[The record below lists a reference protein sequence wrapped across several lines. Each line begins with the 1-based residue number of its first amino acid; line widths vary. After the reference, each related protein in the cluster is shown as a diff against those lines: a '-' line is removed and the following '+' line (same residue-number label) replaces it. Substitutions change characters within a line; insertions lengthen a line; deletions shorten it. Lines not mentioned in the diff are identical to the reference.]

1 VELSR
6 KRRKSRTGPSTS
18 GEIIL
23 TRRVAIAIAGA
34 LALVA
39 CARQEAAKP
48 TAPQVVNFSIMSTE
62 GRQTQMDDWGP
73 FLADMEK
80 SIGVPVKPFFGTN
93 YTSLIEAM
101 RFKQT
106 DVGWFTN
113 QSGLEAVRRANG
125 EVFAR
130 TVKPNGPDGYQAVI
144 VVKKGSGITL
154 DRLLKCGRTLDFGMG
169 DAKSTS
175 GTLAPMT
182 YLFAPRGIDPNTCFK
197 TVRSANHEANL
208 LSVAQGL
215 LDAATNNTASMDRMA
230 MMGSEMSRKTL
241 ASLDVIWTSPTIP
254 EDPMVRRKDLD
265 PALKAKIDAF
275 IFSYGTGEGPEAE
288 RQRKVLE
295 RIQTRPFK
303 RADNSHLLP
312 VREMEAAGQLI
323 QARTKG
329 DPEAEKA
336 AQAELSRIAA
346 ERKALSPQ

>member
-1 VELSR
+1 M
-6 KRRKSRTGPSTS
+6 
-18 GEIIL
+18 I
-23 TRRVAIAIAGA
+23 TRRLA
-34 LALVA
+34 LALA
-39 CARQEAAKP
+39 AALTLAGCSQKEAAKP
-48 TAPQVVNFSIMSTE
+48 APQVINFSIMSTE

-80 SIGVPVKPFFGTN
+80 SVGVPVKPFFGTN

-113 QSGLEAVRRANG
+113 HSGLEAVRRANG

-144 VVKKGSGITL
+144 VVKKGSGVTL
-154 DRLLKCGRTLDFGMG
+154 DRLLTCDRTLNFGMG

-182 YLFAPRGIDPNTCFK
+182 YLFAPRGIDPNACFK

-208 LSVAQGL
+208 FSVAQGL
-215 LDAATNNTASMDRMA
+215 LDAATNNTASMERM
-230 MMGSEMSRKTL
+230 EMLGTDMAKKTM

-295 RIQTRPFK
+295 RIQTKPFK
-303 RADNSHLLP
+303 HADNSHLLP

-323 QARTKG
+323 LAKRKG
-329 DPEAEKA
+329 DTEATAA
-336 AQAELSRIAA
+336 AQAELDKIAA
-346 ERKALSPQ
+346 EKKSLPPVQ

>member
-1 VELSR
+1 M
-6 KRRKSRTGPSTS
+6 
-18 GEIIL
+18 L
-23 TRRVAIAIAGA
+23 TRRVAIAVAGA
-34 LALVA
+34 LALAA
-39 CARQEAAKP
+39 CAKQEAAKP
-48 TAPQVVNFSIMSTE
+48 AAPQVVNFSIMSTE

-113 QSGLEAVRRANG
+113 QSGLEAVRRAGG

-154 DRLLKCGRTLDFGMG
+154 DRLLKCDRTLNFGMG

-182 YLFAPRGIDPNTCFK
+182 YLFAPRGVDPNTCFK

-230 MMGSEMSRKTL
+230 MMGSEMSKKTL

-265 PALKAKIDAF
+265 PAIKAKIDAF

-303 RADNSHLLP
+303 RADDSHLLP
-312 VREMEAAGQLI
+312 VREMEASGQLI
-323 QARTKG
+323 QARSKG
-329 DPEAEKA
+329 DAEAEKA
-336 AQAELSRIAA
+336 AQAELDRIAA
-346 ERKALSPQ
+346 ERKTLPAQ

>member
-1 VELSR
+1 M
-6 KRRKSRTGPSTS
+6 
-18 GEIIL
+18 I
-23 TRRVAIAIAGA
+23 TRRLA
-34 LALVA
+34 LALA
-39 CARQEAAKP
+39 AALALAGCSPKEAAKP
-48 TAPQVVNFSIMSTE
+48 AAPAVVNFSIMSTE

-80 SIGVPVKPFFGTN
+80 SIGIPVKPFFGTN

-154 DRLLKCGRTLDFGMG
+154 DRLLKCDRTLNFGMG

-182 YLFAPRGIDPNTCFK
+182 YLFAPRGVDPNTCFK

-208 LSVAQGL
+208 FSVAQGL

-230 MMGSEMSRKTL
+230 MMGTEMSKKTL

-265 PALKAKIDAF
+265 PAIKA
-275 IFSYGTGEGPEAE
+275 
-288 RQRKVLE
+288 
-295 RIQTRPFK
+295 
-303 RADNSHLLP
+303 
-312 VREMEAAGQLI
+312 
-323 QARTKG
+323 
-329 DPEAEKA
+329 
-336 AQAELSRIAA
+336 
-346 ERKALSPQ
+346 

>member
-1 VELSR
+1 M
-6 KRRKSRTGPSTS
+6 
-18 GEIIL
+18 I
-23 TRRVAIAIAGA
+23 TRRLGLAAVLSCI
-34 LALVA
+34 LALGA
-39 CARQEAAKP
+39 CGKVSEP
-48 TAPQVVNFSIMSTE
+48 APATPAVVNFSIMSTE
-62 GRQTQMDDWGP
+62 GRQTQMNEWTP

-80 SIGVPVKPFFGTN
+80 AIGAPVKPFFGTN
-93 YTSLIEAM
+93 YTALIEAM

-130 TVKPNGPDGYQAVI
+130 TVKPNGPDGYNAVVI
-144 VVKKGSGITL
+144 VKKGSGITL
-154 DRLLKCGRTLDFGMG
+154 EKLLKCDKSLTFGMG

-182 YLFAPRGIDPNTCFK
+182 YLFAPRGVDPNSCFR
-197 TVRSANHEANL
+197 TVRSTNHEANL
-208 LSVAQGL
+208 FAVGEGL

-230 MMGSEMSRKTL
+230 MLNTDLAKKTL
-241 ASLDVIWTSPTIP
+241 GNVQVIWTSPLIP

-295 RIQTRPFK
+295 RIQTKPFK
-303 RADNSHLLP
+303 RADDSHLLP
-312 VREMEAAGQLI
+312 VREMEATGQLI
-323 QARTKG
+323 EARNRK
-329 DPEAEKA
+329 DA
-336 AQAELSRIAA
+336 AA
-346 ERKALSPQ
+346 EAKADAALAEIAKERAALPKP

>member
-1 VELSR
+1 M
-6 KRRKSRTGPSTS
+6 
-18 GEIIL
+18 I
-23 TRRVAIAIAGA
+23 TRRLA
-34 LALVA
+34 LALTA
-39 CARQEAAKP
+39 ALTLAGCSPKEAARP
-48 TAPQVVNFSIMSTE
+48 AAPAVVNFSIMSTE

-154 DRLLKCGRTLDFGMG
+154 DKLLTCDRTLNFGMG

-182 YLFAPRGIDPNTCFK
+182 YLFAPRGVDPNTCFK

-208 LSVAQGL
+208 FSVAQGL

-230 MMGSEMSRKTL
+230 MMGTEMSKKTL

-265 PALKAKIDAF
+265 SAIKAKIDAF
-275 IFSYGTGEGPEAE
+275 LFSYGTGEGPEAE

-295 RIQTRPFK
+295 RIQTKPFK

-312 VREMEAAGQLI
+312 VREMEASGQLI
-323 QARTKG
+323 VARRKG
-329 DPEAEKA
+329 DAAAEKA
-336 AQAELSRIAA
+336 AQAELDKIAA
-346 ERKALSPQ
+346 ERKAAGA

>member
-1 VELSR
+1 M
-6 KRRKSRTGPSTS
+6 
-18 GEIIL
+18 I
-23 TRRVAIAIAGA
+23 TRRLA
-34 LALVA
+34 LALTA
-39 CARQEAAKP
+39 ALTLAGCSPKEAARP
-48 TAPQVVNFSIMSTE
+48 AAPAVVNFSIMSTE

-80 SIGVPVKPFFGTN
+80 SIGIPVKPFFGTN

-154 DRLLKCGRTLDFGMG
+154 DRLLKCDRTLNFGMG

-182 YLFAPRGIDPNTCFK
+182 YLFAPRGVDPNTCFK

-208 LSVAQGL
+208 FSVAQGL
-215 LDAATNNTASMDRMA
+215 LDAATNNTASVDRMA
-230 MMGSEMSRKTL
+230 MMGTEMSKKTL

-265 PALKAKIDAF
+265 PAIKAKIDAF
-275 IFSYGTGEGPEAE
+275 LFSYGTGEGPEAE

-295 RIQTRPFK
+295 RIQTKPFK

-312 VREMEAAGQLI
+312 VREMEASGQLI
-323 QARTKG
+323 VARRKG
-329 DPEAEKA
+329 DAAAEKA
-336 AQAELSRIAA
+336 AQAELDEIAA
-346 ERKALSPQ
+346 EKKALPPGQ

>member
-1 VELSR
+1 M
-6 KRRKSRTGPSTS
+6 
-18 GEIIL
+18 L
-23 TRRVAIAIAGA
+23 TRRLA
-34 LALVA
+34 LALA
-39 CARQEAAKP
+39 AALTLAGCSQKDEAKTP
-48 TAPQVVNFSIMSTE
+48 PQVINFSIMSTE

-80 SIGVPVKPFFGTN
+80 SVGVPVKPFFGTN

-113 QSGLEAVRRANG
+113 HSGLEAVRRAGG

-154 DRLLKCGRTLDFGMG
+154 DRLLKCDQTLNFGMG

-182 YLFAPRGIDPNTCFK
+182 YLFAPKGIDPNACFK

-208 LSVAQGL
+208 FSVAQGL
-215 LDAATNNTASMDRMA
+215 LDAATNNTASMERM
-230 MMGSEMSRKTL
+230 EMLGTDLAKKTM
-241 ASLDVIWTSPTIP
+241 ASIDVIWTSPTIP

-275 IFSYGTGEGPEAE
+275 MFSYGTGEGPEAE

-295 RIQTRPFK
+295 RIQTKPFK

-312 VREMEAAGQLI
+312 VREMEASGQLI
-323 QARTKG
+323 VARRKG
-329 DPEAEKA
+329 DAAAEKA
-336 AQAELSRIAA
+336 AQAELDRIAA
-346 ERKALSPQ
+346 ERKAAGA